1 MFGKHSFDLEKQF
14 VFYASYHNTPINVAI
29 HILCIWP
36 ILATGLVLFQYTP
49 EFMAAP
55 ELFNQLPSGE
65 FFKINLALLVTVIY
79 MGKSKSFNFFL
90 IYQKCDYITVA
101 YVIMEPFAGTL
112 GAVMVSMLY
121 VHSAKM
127 VGIEAMVAGM
137 PIWKV
142 ALAIHVAAWILQF
155 IGHGVFEGIKYM
167 LHLVQ
172 LTLFVL

>member
-14 VFYASYHNTPINVAI
+14 VFYASYHNSPINVAI

-65 FFKINLALLVTVIY
+65 FFKVNLALLVTVIY
-79 MGKSKSFNFFL
+79 MV
-90 IYQKCDYITVA
+90 C

-112 GAVMVSMLY
+112 GAILVSMLY

-127 VGIEAMVAGM
+127 VGIGAMVAGI

-155 IGHGVFEGIKYM
+155 IGHGVFEGMNNIM
-167 LHLVQ
+167 LDLVQ
-172 LTLFVL
+172 LTFLK